1 MTKDE
6 YDVILFDGVCNF
18 CNGAVNFIIRHDS
31 GSRFKFASLQSHYG
45 EQLLDQHP
53 HLKKADSIILLRGGK
68 TYTHSSAA
76 LRIAGKM
83 NGIIKAA
90 ALLFIVPK
98 PFRDFFYNIL
108 AKNRYK
114 WFGKRETCRIPT
126 KEERTRFL

>member
-6 YDVILFDGVCNF
+6 YDVIFFDGVCNF

-31 GSRFKFASLQSHYG
+31 RSRFKFASLQSRCG
-45 EQLLDQHP
+45 EQFLDRHP
-53 HLKKADSIILLRGGK
+53 HLKKVDSIILLEGGK

-83 NGIIKAA
+83 DGIIKAA

-98 PFRDFFYNIL
+98 PFRDYLYNIL